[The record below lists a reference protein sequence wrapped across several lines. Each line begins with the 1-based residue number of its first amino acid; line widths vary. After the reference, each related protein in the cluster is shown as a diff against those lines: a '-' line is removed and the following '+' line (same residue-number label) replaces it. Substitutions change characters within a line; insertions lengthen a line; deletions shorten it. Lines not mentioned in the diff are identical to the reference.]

1 MQRDDALH
9 GHESVTEALQVAP
22 ESPAVI
28 VGRPR
33 LLPETLVLAAIG
45 LKRLSLVLAAVF
57 AAGIAALVAA
67 SAFIP
72 AEKVR
77 NAVIAEIR
85 SVTGL
90 EPVVRGEVTVS
101 LFPTATV
108 IFSDVVLGDDRG
120 TRPALTAERLTATL
134 RLLPLLVGQI
144 ETADVALTRPL
155 LTVDLEADG
164 HSNWSSLLATLARTL
179 KPDARQSGHVMSF
192 SEIRMTGGTIAI
204 NDAAHDVAEVLS
216 DVEVSLAWPSIAR
229 SFGATGRFAWRG
241 EPFDVS
247 ASAGDLF
254 SVLSGDRSGLK
265 VRLAGAPFKL
275 AFDGHMSHRPTLK
288 LEGTIAADGPSL
300 RNALQWAGAR
310 PVPAGGFGLFA
321 LKAQTI
327 VSGGAF
333 ALSSVNIEL
342 DGNAAEGVLAF
353 TNEPR
358 MTVKGTLAADSLD
371 LSPYV
376 SAFELMRSSERDWSR
391 RPIAIDGLTDFDLD
405 LRLSAARIT
414 VATARLGRTGVTANL
429 RDGRLTV
436 AIGEAQACGGV
447 LRGSL
452 LLAKVNAGAD
462 VRSLLQFSDVDL
474 ETCLGELFGIRKLE
488 GRGDI
493 AMAFEASGDSVF
505 GLTRTLAGTA
515 TLAGRQGALAGFN
528 VEQLLKRLEQ
538 RPLSIGG
545 DFRRG
550 RTPFD
555 SLTVTLRIVQG
566 VATVEDLALAGGPVR
581 VSLTGVALIPSRELD
596 LKGTASLVT
605 AATDAPAFE
614 LPFVV
619 QGSWDDPIM
628 LPDARA
634 LIRRSGAGAP
644 LLDAVRDR
652 KTRDAVRDAIERF
665 APAAAM
671 PPVPAEPPAAPAR

>member
-1 MQRDDALH
+1 
-9 GHESVTEALQVAP
+9 V
-22 ESPAVI
+22 SPAFF
-28 VGRPR
+28 VGRRR

-57 AAGIAALVAA
+57 AAGIGALVAV

-120 TRPALTAERLTATL
+120 TRPALIAEKLTATL

-155 LTVDLEADG
+155 LTINLEADG
-164 HSNWSSLLATLARTL
+164 RSNWSSLLATLARTL

-204 NDAAHDVAEVLS
+204 SDAAHDVAEVLS

-265 VRLAGAPFKL
+265 VRLAGAPFKV

-300 RNALQWAGAR
+300 RNALQWAGGR

-327 VSGGAF
+327 ISGGTF

-353 TNEPR
+353 TSEPR

-376 SAFELMRSSERDWSR
+376 AAFEVMRSSERDWSR
-391 RPIAIDGLTDFDLD
+391 RPIAIEGLTDFDLD

-414 VATARLGRTGVTANL
+414 LATARLGRTGVTANL

-462 VRSLLQFSDVDL
+462 VKSLLQFSDVDL

-505 GLTRTLAGTA
+505 ALTRTLAGTA
-515 TLAGRQGALAGFN
+515 TLAGRQGALTGFN

-566 VATVEDLALAGGPVR
+566 VATVEDVALAGGPVR

-605 AATDAPAFE
+605 AATDTPAFE

>member
-1 MQRDDALH
+1 
-9 GHESVTEALQVAP
+9 
-22 ESPAVI
+22 
-28 VGRPR
+28 
-33 LLPETLVLAAIG
+33 VLAAIG
-45 LKRLSLVLAAVF
+45 LKRLSLALAAVF

-108 IFSDVVLGDDRG
+108 TFSDVVLGDDRG
-120 TRPALTAERLTATL
+120 AKPALTADRLTATL

-144 ETADVALTRPL
+144 ETADVALMRPR
-155 LTVDLEADG
+155 LTINLEADG
-164 HSNWSSLLATLARTL
+164 RSNWSSLLATLARTL

-204 NDAAHDVAEVLS
+204 NDTAHDVAEVLS
-216 DVEVSLAWPSIAR
+216 EVEVSLAWPSIAR
-229 SFGATGRFAWRG
+229 SFGTTGRFAWRG

-254 SVLSGDRSGLK
+254 SVLNGDRSGLK

-275 AFDGHMSHRPTLK
+275 AFDGHMSYRPTLK

-300 RNALQWAGAR
+300 RNALQWAGGRA
-310 PVPAGGFGLFA
+310 VPAGGFGLFA

-327 VSGGAF
+327 ISGGIF

-353 TNEPR
+353 TGEPR

-371 LSPYV
+371 LSAYL
-376 SAFELMRSSERDWSR
+376 SAFDVMRSNERDWSR
-391 RPIAIDGLTDFDLD
+391 RPIAIDGLADFDLD

-414 VATARLGRTGVTANL
+414 VATAKLGRTGVTANL

-452 LLAKVNAGAD
+452 LLAKVDNGAD
-462 VRSLLQFSDVDL
+462 VKSLLQFSDVDL
-474 ETCLGELFGIRKLE
+474 ENCLGELFGIRKLE
-488 GRGDI
+488 GKGDI
-493 AMAFEASGDSVF
+493 AMAFEASGDSMF
-505 GLTRTLAGTA
+505 ALTRTLAGTA
-515 TLAGRQGALAGFN
+515 TVIGRQGALAGFN

-555 SLTVTLRIVQG
+555 KLSVTLRIMQG
-566 VATVEDLALAGGPVR
+566 VATVEDVELAGGPVR
-581 VSLTGVALIPSRELD
+581 VGLSGVALIPTRELD

-605 AATDAPAFE
+605 AATDTPAFE

-665 APAAAM
+665 APAAAV
-671 PPVPAEPPAAPAR
+671 PPIPVEPPAAPAR

>member
-1 MQRDDALH
+1 
-9 GHESVTEALQVAP
+9 
-22 ESPAVI
+22 
-28 VGRPR
+28 
-33 LLPETLVLAAIG
+33 VLAPFG
-45 LKRLSLVLAAVF
+45 LKRLALVLAAVF
-57 AAGIAALVAA
+57 AAGIIALVVA

-77 NAVIAEIR
+77 SAVIAEIR

-108 IFSDVVLGDDRG
+108 TFSGVTLGDDRDA
-120 TRPALTAERLTATL
+120 TPALTAEKLTATL
-134 RLLPLLVGQI
+134 RLLPLLIGQI
-144 ETADVALTRPL
+144 ETADVALTRPRL
-155 LTVDLEADG
+155 AINLQADG
-164 HSNWSSLLATLARTL
+164 RSNWSSVVATLARAL
-179 KPDARQSGHVMSF
+179 KPGAKQSDHVMSF

-204 NDAAHDVAEVLS
+204 NDEAHGVTEMLS

-254 SVLSGDRSGLK
+254 SALTGERSGLK
-265 VRLAGAPFKL
+265 VRLAGAPFKV
-275 AFDGHMSHRPTLK
+275 AFDGHMSDRPTLK

-300 RNALQWAGAR
+300 RNALRWAGR
-310 PVPAGGFGLFA
+310 QRLPGGGFGLFA

-327 VSGGAF
+327 VGGGTF
-333 ALSSVNIEL
+333 ALSQVNIEL

-376 SAFELMRSSERDWSR
+376 STIEVMRGNDRDWSR
-391 RPIAIDGLTDFDLD
+391 QPIAIDGLTDFDLD

-414 VATARLGRTGVTANL
+414 VATARLGRTGIAANL

-436 AIGEAQACGGV
+436 AIGEAQAFGGV

-452 LLAKVNAGAD
+452 LLAKSNAGAE
-462 VRSLLQFSDVDL
+462 VKSLLQFSDVDL
-474 ETCLGELFGIRKLE
+474 EQCLGELFGIRKLE
-488 GRGDI
+488 GKGDL
-493 AMAFEASGDSVF
+493 AMALEASGDSMF
-505 GLTRTLAGTA
+505 ALTRTLAGTA
-515 TLAGRQGALAGFN
+515 TLIGRQGGIAGFN

-538 RPLSIGG
+538 RPLSIGS

-550 RTPFD
+550 RTPFEK
-555 SLTVTLRIVQG
+555 LTVMLRIAQG
-566 VATVEDLALAGGPVR
+566 VASVEEVALEGGPVR
-581 VSLTGVALIPSRELD
+581 LALGGIALIPSRELD
-596 LKGTASLVT
+596 LKGTAALVT
-605 AATDAPAFE
+605 TATDAPAFE

-619 QGSWDDPIM
+619 QGPWDDPIM

-634 LIRRSGAGAP
+634 LIRRSGAAP

-652 KTRDAVRDAIERF
+652 KTRDAVRDVIERLAPAVSAPPAASEAPPAAAA
-665 APAAAM
+665 APAAA
-671 PPVPAEPPAAPAR
+671 PAR

>member
-1 MQRDDALH
+1 
-9 GHESVTEALQVAP
+9 VP
-22 ESPAVI
+22 
-28 VGRPR
+28 
-33 LLPETLVLAAIG
+33 AAIG
-45 LKRLSLVLAAVF
+45 LKRLSLALAAVF
-57 AAGIAALVAA
+57 AAGIAALVAV

-90 EPVVRGEVTVS
+90 EPVVRGEVAVS

-108 IFSDVVLGDDRG
+108 TFSDVTLGDDRDAK
-120 TRPALTAERLTATL
+120 PALTADKLTATL

-144 ETADVALTRPL
+144 ETADVALTRPRV
-155 LTVDLEADG
+155 TINLEANG
-164 HSNWSSLLATLARTL
+164 HSNWSSLLARLARTL
-179 KPDARQSGHVMSF
+179 KPDAKQSDHVMSF

-265 VRLAGAPFKL
+265 VRLAGAPFKV
-275 AFDGHMSHRPTLK
+275 AFDGHMSYRPTLK

-300 RNALQWAGAR
+300 RNALQWAGGR
-310 PVPAGGFGLFA
+310 LVPAGGFGLFA

-327 VSGGAF
+327 IAGGTF
-333 ALSSVNIEL
+333 ALSQVNIEL
-342 DGNAAEGVLAF
+342 DGNAAEGALAF
-353 TNEPR
+353 TGEPR

-371 LSPYV
+371 LSPYL
-376 SAFELMRSSERDWSR
+376 SAFEVMRSTERDWSR
-391 RPIAIDGLTDFDLD
+391 RPIAIDGLSDFDLD
-405 LRLSAARIT
+405 LRLSAARVT
-414 VATARLGRTGVTANL
+414 VATAKLGRTGVTANL

-452 LLAKVNAGAD
+452 LLAKVNTGAD
-462 VRSLLQFSDVDL
+462 VKSLLQFSDVDL

-488 GRGDI
+488 GKGDI
-493 AMAFEASGDSVF
+493 AMAFEASGDSMF
-505 GLTRTLAGTA
+505 ALTRTLAGTT
-515 TLAGRQGALAGFN
+515 TLIGRQGALAGFN

-550 RTPFD
+550 RTPFEK
-555 SLTVTLRIVQG
+555 LTVTLRIVHG
-566 VATVEDLALAGGPVR
+566 VATVEDVALTGGPVR
-581 VSLTGVALIPSRELD
+581 VALAGVALIPSRELD
-596 LKGTASLVT
+596 LKGTASLMT
-605 AATDAPAFE
+605 AETDPPAFE

-619 QGSWDDPIM
+619 QGPWDDPIV

-634 LIRRSGAGAP
+634 LIRRSGAAAP

-652 KTRDAVRDAIERF
+652 KSRDTVRERLIDRF
-665 APAAAM
+665 APAAAE
-671 PPVPAEPPAAPAR
+671 PPVPVEAPAEPAR

>member
-1 MQRDDALH
+1 M
-9 GHESVTEALQVAP
+9 P
-22 ESPAVI
+22 
-28 VGRPR
+28 
-33 LLPETLVLAAIG
+33 AAIG
-45 LKRLSLVLAAVF
+45 LKRLALALAAVF
-57 AAGIAALVAA
+57 AVGIAALVAA

-85 SVTGL
+85 NVTGL

-108 IFSDVVLGDDRG
+108 IFSDVVLGEERDG
-120 TRPALTAERLTATL
+120 KPALAADRLTATL
-134 RLLPLLVGQI
+134 RLLPLLIGQV
-144 ETADVALTRPL
+144 ETADVALTRPRL
-155 LTVDLEADG
+155 AINLEADG
-164 HSNWSSLLATLARTL
+164 RSNWSSLVATLARTL
-179 KPDARQSGHVMSF
+179 KPGAKQSDPVMSF

-204 NDAAHDVAEVLS
+204 NDAAHGIAEVLS

-229 SFGATGRFAWRG
+229 SFGATGHFAWRG

-254 SVLSGDRSGLK
+254 SALTGDRSGLK
-265 VRLAGAPFKL
+265 VRLAGAPFKV

-300 RNALQWAGAR
+300 RNALRWAGGQ
-310 PVPAGGFGLFA
+310 PVPGGGFGLFA

-327 VSGGAF
+327 IGGGTF
-333 ALSSVNIEL
+333 ALSQVNIEL
-342 DGNAAEGVLAF
+342 DGNSAEGVLAF
-353 TNEPR
+353 SSEPR
-358 MTVKGTLAADSLD
+358 MTVKGTLAADSLN

-376 SAFELMRSSERDWSR
+376 STIEVMRGSDRDWSR
-391 RPIAIDGLTDFDLD
+391 QPITVDGLTDFDLD

-414 VATARLGRTGVTANL
+414 VATAKLGRTGITANL

-452 LLAKVNAGAD
+452 LLAKSNVGAD
-462 VRSLLQFSDVDL
+462 VRSLLQFTDVDL

-488 GRGDI
+488 GRGDL
-493 AMAFEASGDSVF
+493 AMALEASGDSMF
-505 GLTRTLAGTA
+505 ALTRTLAGTA
-515 TLAGRQGALAGFN
+515 TLIGRQGGLAGFN

-550 RTPFD
+550 RTPFEK
-555 SLTVTLRIVQG
+555 LTVTLRIAQG
-566 VATVEDLALAGGPVR
+566 VASVEDVVLEGGPVR
-581 VSLTGVALIPSRELD
+581 LALGGIALIPSRELD
-596 LKGTASLVT
+596 LKGTAALVT
-605 AATDAPAFE
+605 TATDAPAFE

-619 QGSWDDPIM
+619 QGPWDDPIM

-634 LIRRSGAGAP
+634 LIRRSGAAP

-652 KTRDAVRDAIERF
+652 KTRDTVRDVIERLGVPAATVPPAGAEAP
-665 APAAAM
+665 APAAA
-671 PPVPAEPPAAPAR
+671 PAR